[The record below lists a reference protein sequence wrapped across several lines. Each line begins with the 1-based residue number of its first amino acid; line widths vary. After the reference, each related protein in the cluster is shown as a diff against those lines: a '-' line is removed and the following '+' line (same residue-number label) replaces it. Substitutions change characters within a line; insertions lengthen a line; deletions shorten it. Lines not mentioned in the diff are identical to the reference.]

1 MCVIQQTLIILY
13 KNFNFKSLLC
23 RLEFLLP
30 CATTEKSQV
39 LTNLDR
45 IVWEYLSGST
55 SFPDSLNFQ

>member
-1 MCVIQQTLIILY
+1 MLY
-13 KNFNFKSLLC
+13 KFFYFKRLLY

-30 CATTEKSQV
+30 CATIEKSQV

-55 SFPDSLNFQ
+55 SFPDSFNFQ